1 MKLNTLSK
9 IQTKE
14 AKRLGRGVASG
25 RGKTAGR
32 GTKGQKSRAGHN
44 IPRRFEGGQMPWI
57 QRLPKV
63 KGFRSRNPKA
73 QIVKLSN
80 IEKNFKVG
88 EKIDAK
94 SLLAKKLITDPNL
107 PIKILADIKPS
118 KKYIFRQ
125 VKLTKKILDEV
136 KVSSSAKEQSLE
148 RPQTSPIKDRVS
160 VSKRPVLKSSRKK
173 VSSK

>member
-1 MKLNTLSK
+1 MNLNTLAK
-9 IQTKE
+9 IQTNGS
-14 AKRLGRGVASG
+14 KRLGRGEGSG
-25 RGKTAGR
+25 RGKTSGR

-63 KGFRSRNPKA
+63 KGFRSKHPKA
-73 QIVKLSN
+73 QIVKLSI

-88 EKIDAK
+88 EKVDAK

-107 PIKILADIKPS
+107 PIKILADIKPT

-125 VKLTKKILDEV
+125 AKLTKKILSQT
-136 KVSSSAKEQSLE
+136 KVSSSAKPQSLE
-148 RPQTSPIKDRVS
+148 SPQKSPTKDKAL
-160 VSKRPVLKSSRKK
+160 VSKRPALKSAKK
-173 VSSK
+173 K